1 MFMIPIVSRREFRG
15 RRWLSVLL
23 RGLHLVAVI
32 RFCAAVLAAS
42 PATADAPGGLA
53 VLASGLALWALDLWV
68 HPAHLRQSVSLCML
82 LKLLLVVAMMH
93 LPALREALLWLI
105 VVWSAM
111 FSHAPSSFR
120 NAPFGLRR

>member
-1 MFMIPIVSRREFRG
+1 MQMIPIVPQRDVRPG
-15 RRWLSVLL
+15 RWFSVVL

-32 RFCAAVLAAS
+32 RFCAAILTMPAAAIA
-42 PATADAPGGLA
+42 PAGGLA
-53 VLASGLALWALDLWV
+53 VLLTGLALWALDLWQ
-68 HPAHLRQSVSLCML
+68 HPAHLRQMVGLSML

-93 LPALREALLWLI
+93 VPPLRLPLMWLI

-120 NAPFGLRR
+120 NARLGRRR